1 MANAIKVVEVYLE
14 NSKLVIIGVNVDIS
28 VAKHDQLVENIV
40 YVWVEQTGMHVVIL
54 LDGYIKIIEVVF
66 NTVLGSINHPLMDV
80 IKVLKLGIVIS
91 CVVMMNI
98 TGIMENMENVKV
110 FALDTFKVDRILD
123 VIWDEIVEQTITV
136 IDKVD
141 VILFRD
147 LKNLDVTIVTS
158 KHTSMVMIIKLDEN
172 RHMDVVMVCNLDIS
186 IVVNLGDVV
195 QVSI

>member
-1 MANAIKVVEVYLE
+1 
-14 NSKLVIIGVNVDIS
+14 
-28 VAKHDQLVENIV
+28 
-40 YVWVEQTGMHVVIL
+40 MHVVIL

-123 VIWDEIVEQTITV
+123 VI
-136 IDKVD
+136 
-141 VILFRD
+141 
-147 LKNLDVTIVTS
+147 
-158 KHTSMVMIIKLDEN
+158 
-172 RHMDVVMVCNLDIS
+172 
-186 IVVNLGDVV
+186 
-195 QVSI
+195 